1 MAFTNSNDYLDG
13 RKPVVFLSGS
23 EVVAVRFPIS
33 LVAADLDVND
43 IGRVGI
49 LPAGCVPVG
58 LLVDS
63 DDLDSGVA
71 AVVLSVGVL
80 NAAETDL
87 STAEADGGAA
97 WGTGLTVAQSGGQ
110 VQVTSKALSRV
121 TPTQTDRMIGLKVT
135 TAPATKAPGVV
146 GVTLLYRTA

>member
-13 RKPVVFLSGS
+13 RKPVVFPSGS

-58 LLVDS
+58 LLIDS
-63 DDLDSGVA
+63 DDLDTGAA
-71 AVVLSVGVL
+71 AVAMSVGVL
-80 NAAETDL
+80 NAGETDL

-97 WGTGLTVAQSGGQ
+97 WGTGLTVAQAGGQ

>member
-13 RKPVVFLSGS
+13 RKPVVFPSGS

-63 DDLDSGVA
+63 DDLDTGTP
-71 AVVLSVGVL
+71 AVVLSVGLL
-80 NAAETDL
+80 NAGETDL
-87 STAEADGGAA
+87 STADADGGAA
-97 WGTGLTVAQSGGQ
+97 WGTGLTVAQAGGQ
-110 VQVTSKALSRV
+110 VQATSKALSRV